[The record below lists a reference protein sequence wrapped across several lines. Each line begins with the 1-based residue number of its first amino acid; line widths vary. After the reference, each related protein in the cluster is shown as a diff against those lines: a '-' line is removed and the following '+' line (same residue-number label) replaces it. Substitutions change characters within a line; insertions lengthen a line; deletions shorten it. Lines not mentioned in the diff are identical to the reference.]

1 MGAGEGWGGGVVLE
15 FYFFCL
21 LRPEWEY
28 IYNYTYGGVV
38 PLDLI
43 SYGFGIKA
51 YMAYMPPVVL
61 EM

>member
-1 MGAGEGWGGGVVLE
+1 MGAGEGWEGGVVLE
-15 FYFFCL
+15 FYFFVGYGL
-21 LRPEWEY
+21 
-28 IYNYTYGGVV
+28 NGNTYTYGGVV